1 MSIPFLYQGQYSN
14 YETGLAY
21 NRFRYY
27 SPELGRYISQDSIG
41 LASGVLAFYCYV
53 HNPLVWGDI
62 GGLDWGYQLL
72 EKAGV
77 VKYYGITARD
87 PVRRKAEHVR
97 SGILQPGERM
107 QVIGKGLNHDQAR
120 TAEARLLRTGIT
132 EYYFSP
138 YFSVRVQLE
147 QAGLRNKNGGR
158 DIDKRPFDARTM
170 GRENSLLDTPKDV
183 NSDYSTKKYIGNRQQ
198 YSGHRRCWIE

>member
-1 MSIPFLYQGQYSN
+1 M
-14 YETGLAY
+14 
-21 NRFRYY
+21 
-27 SPELGRYISQDSIG
+27 
-41 LASGVLAFYCYV
+41 
-53 HNPLVWGDI
+53 
-62 GGLDWGYQLL
+62 YQLL
-72 EKAGV
+72 EKNGV

-87 PVRRKAEHVR
+87 PVRRKPEHVR

-120 TAEARLLRTGIT
+120 TAEARLLRARIA
-132 EYYFSP
+132 EYYYSP

-183 NSDYSTKKYIGNRQQ
+183 NSDYTIIPQHNFL
-198 YSGHRRCWIE
+198 

>member
-1 MSIPFLYQGQYSN
+1 MSIPFLFQGQY

-53 HNPLVWGDI
+53 QNPLVFWGDI
-62 GGLDWGYQLL
+62 GGLDWVYQLL

-87 PVRRKAEHVR
+87 PVRRKAEHIR
-97 SGILQPGERM
+97 SGILHLE
-107 QVIGKGLNHDQAR
+107 N
-120 TAEARLLRTGIT
+120 ECRL
-132 EYYFSP
+132 
-138 YFSVRVQLE
+138 
-147 QAGLRNKNGGR
+147 
-158 DIDKRPFDARTM
+158 
-170 GRENSLLDTPKDV
+170 
-183 NSDYSTKKYIGNRQQ
+183 
-198 YSGHRRCWIE
+198 